1 MIYPSKAKNLMI
13 QNNIKCLVAF
23 LLYYRKLIRFN
34 KIVSDS
40 NTIEMSILWEL
51 HAFNVPRILLSSI
64 NLRKLYYYNFPVTHL
79 NECIS

>member
-40 NTIEMSILWEL
+40 NTIEMSIL
-51 HAFNVPRILLSSI
+51 
-64 NLRKLYYYNFPVTHL
+64 
-79 NECIS
+79 